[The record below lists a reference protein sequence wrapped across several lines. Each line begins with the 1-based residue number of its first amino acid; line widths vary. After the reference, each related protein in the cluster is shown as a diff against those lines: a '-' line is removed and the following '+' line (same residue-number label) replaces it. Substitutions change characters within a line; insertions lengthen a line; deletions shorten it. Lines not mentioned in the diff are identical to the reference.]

1 MATPLTNA
9 YLALGSSVVSDKVR
23 SITPNYS
30 REMLDETAMSNTARR
45 NRAGLKVVSLDV
57 EFNWDSTL
65 DGLLWARIE
74 AASGQTVTFRPSAAT
89 KGAANPEYTFTGV
102 LESYPVMAQSVG
114 DLHTVAVSFLNQ
126 GTAGLAR
133 SVS

>member
-9 YLALGSSVVSDKVR
+9 YLALGSSVVSTNVR
-23 SITPNYS
+23 SITPNYN
-30 REMLDETAMSNTARR
+30 REMLDETRMGSTART

-65 DGLLWARIE
+65 DALLWARIE
-74 AASGQTVTFRPSAAT
+74 ATSGQTVTFRPSAT
-89 KGAANPEYTFTGV
+89 DKGATNPEYSFTGV
-102 LESYPVMAQSVG
+102 LETYPVMAQSVG
-114 DLHTVAVSFLNQ
+114 DLHTVGVTFLNQ